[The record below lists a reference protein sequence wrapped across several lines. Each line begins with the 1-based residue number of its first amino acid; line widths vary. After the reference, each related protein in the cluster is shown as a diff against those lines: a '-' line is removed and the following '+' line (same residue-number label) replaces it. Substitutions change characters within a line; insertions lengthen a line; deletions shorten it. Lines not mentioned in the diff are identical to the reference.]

1 MTPPPA
7 TATRARRAHRGDSD
21 EHAVVLRG
29 LTKTFGSFRALDGLD
44 LTVETGETHG
54 FLGPNGAGK
63 STTIKI
69 LFGLLAKSGGQATV
83 LGGDP
88 RRDAVRLHR
97 RMAYVPGDVTLWP
110 SLTGGECIDV
120 LTRMRSREVNRARRQ
135 ELIERLD
142 LDPRKRAKTYSKGN
156 RQKVAL
162 VAAFAAPCDLLILDE
177 PTSGLDPL
185 MEIVFQQLVKE
196 AAAEGTTVLLSSHI
210 LAEVEALC
218 DRLTIIRNGV
228 AVSTG
233 SLEAMRERT
242 VSKITSTTERDVV
255 GLRDIAGVHGPSL
268 EGRQVEFS
276 VGPAGLAQALESLTA
291 AGVVSLVSQPPSLEE
306 LFLQHY
312 EIDEPAPAVT
322 VAG

>member
-196 AAAEGTTVLLSSHI
+196 AAAKGTTVLLSSHI

>member
-1 MTPPPA
+1 MNQPH
-7 TATRARRAHRGDSD
+7 TAHAADRRRIENAG
-21 EHAVVLRG
+21 EHAITLRG

-44 LTVETGETHG
+44 LTVDTGETHG

-69 LFGLLAKSGGQATV
+69 LFGLLAKSGGHASV

-88 RRDAVRLHR
+88 RRDAVALHR

-110 SLTGGECIDV
+110 SLTGGECIDL
-120 LTRMRSREVNRARRQ
+120 LTRMRGAKIDRARRD

-162 VAAFAAPCDLLILDE
+162 VAAFATRSDLLVLDE

-185 MEIVFQQLVKE
+185 MESVFQQLVKE

-218 DRLTIIRNGV
+218 DRLTIIRHGV
-228 AVSTG
+228 AVSTD
-233 SLEAMRERT
+233 SLDEMRERT
-242 VSKITSTTERDVV
+242 VSRVTATTREDVT
-255 GLRDIAGVHGPSL
+255 GLGSIEGVHGDSL
-268 EGRQVEFS
+268 AGRHLDFS
-276 VGPAGLAQALESLTA
+276 VGPSGLAESMACLTA
-291 AGVVSLVSQPPSLEE
+291 AGLVSIVCQPPSLEE

-312 EIDEPAPAVT
+312 EIDVSTPDAAV
-322 VAG
+322 AR

>member
-1 MTPPPA
+1 MNQPQTIRA
-7 TATRARRAHRGDSD
+7 AHARRLENTN
-21 EHAVVLRG
+21 EHAIVLRG
-29 LTKTFGSFRALDGLD
+29 LTKKFGSFRALNGLD
-44 LTVETGETHG
+44 LTVDEGETHG

-63 STTIKI
+63 STTIRI
-69 LFGLLAKSGGQATV
+69 LFGLLTKSGGHASV

-88 RRDAVRLHR
+88 RRDAVALHR

-110 SLTGGECIDV
+110 SLTGGECIDL
-120 LTRMRSREVNRARRQ
+120 LTRMRGAKIDRARRD

-162 VAAFAAPCDLLILDE
+162 VAAFATRSNLLVLDE

-185 MEIVFQQLVKE
+185 MEMVFQQLVKE
-196 AAAEGTTVLLSSHI
+196 AAADGTTVLLSSHI

-233 SLEAMRERT
+233 SLDEMRERT
-242 VSKITSTTERDVV
+242 VSRMTATTHDDVT
-255 GLRDIAGVHGPSL
+255 GLREIEGVYGDSL
-268 EGRQVEFS
+268 EGRHLDFS
-276 VGPAGLAQALESLTA
+276 VGPAGLAAAVQCLSA
-291 AGVVSLVSQPPSLEE
+291 AGLISIVSQPPSLEE

-312 EIDEPAPAVT
+312 EIDDPAAAPAGT
-322 VAG
+322 R

>member
-1 MTPPPA
+1 MNQPQTIRA
-7 TATRARRAHRGDSD
+7 VHTRRLENTN
-21 EHAVVLRG
+21 EHAIVLRG
-29 LTKTFGSFRALDGLD
+29 LTKKFGSFRALNGLD
-44 LTVETGETHG
+44 LTVDEGETHG

-63 STTIKI
+63 STTIRI
-69 LFGLLAKSGGQATV
+69 LFGLLTKSGGHASV

-88 RRDAVRLHR
+88 RRDAVALHR

-110 SLTGGECIDV
+110 SLTGGECIDL
-120 LTRMRSREVNRARRQ
+120 LTRMRGAKIDRARRD

-162 VAAFAAPCDLLILDE
+162 VAAFATRSNLLVLDE

-185 MEIVFQQLVKE
+185 MEMVFQQLVKE
-196 AAAEGTTVLLSSHI
+196 AAADGTTVLLSSHI

-233 SLEAMRERT
+233 SLDEMRERT
-242 VSKITSTTERDVV
+242 VSRMTATTHDDVT
-255 GLRDIAGVHGPSL
+255 GLREIEGVYGDSL
-268 EGRQVEFS
+268 EGRHLDFS
-276 VGPAGLAQALESLTA
+276 VGPAGLAAAVQCLTA
-291 AGVVSLVSQPPSLEE
+291 AGLISIVSQPPSLEE

-312 EIDEPAPAVT
+312 EIDDPAAAPAGT
-322 VAG
+322 R